1 MRYNKWDMKLF
12 LTSSNNFITPDLVK
26 HLDRSPAEMRLTFI
40 PTAAEVEKGDLQW
53 LNDDR
58 QALVGAGLKV
68 QDFTLTGKTKAQVK
82 AMLAETDFVFVSGG
96 NTFYLLQEMRKS
108 GFSEL
113 IRPYLEKGGYYGG
126 SSAGSVVAGPDISLF
141 EALDD
146 PSLAPELEDH
156 RGLNLVDVVLFVHWG
171 SDHFAKRYQELLKN
185 GYRPGQK
192 VVLLTDDQ
200 YLFCEHSRYTI
211 ESA

>member
-58 QALVGAGLKV
+58 QALVDSGFKV
-68 QDFTLTGKTKAQVK
+68 KDFTLTDKTKAQVK
-82 AMLAETDFVFVSGG
+82 VMLAETDFVFISGG

-108 GFSEL
+108 GFDKL
-113 IRPYLEKGGYYGG
+113 IRPFLENGGIYGG

-141 EALDD
+141 AALDD
-146 PSLAPELEDH
+146 PSLAPELKDYQ
-156 RGLNLVDVVLFVHWG
+156 GLNLVDLVLFVHWG
-171 SDHFAKRYQELLKN
+171 SEHFQERYQELIENAYKQ
-185 GYRPGQK
+185 GEK
-192 VVLLTDDQ
+192 IALLTDDQ
-200 YLFCEHSRYTI
+200 YLLCEDGKYTI
-211 ESA
+211 ESV